1 MQETLRTPL
10 FNQNPNKIKKQ
21 QVEIATETVKKK
33 EVDEKLSLEETAK
46 RIAAYLANAHR
57 IKDKFEPV
65 LRKIWPD
72 IDTITVYE
80 LIEDV
85 KNLDFEGCDCLIK
98 FKDGTEIHAALR
110 ENTGG
115 IEWYTQASMLRRSS
129 VRKHEGKAIQSVDIQ
144 MFKENKQIHILDSDE
159 VYKIAHEFQKHN
171 KLEGY
176 CEKLDK
182 MAKERNIFKYKFYKY
197 ANWVT
202 KDSENPNA
210 PEREDAIRIKYIGY
224 ENFTNLDN
232 VPQNP
237 KTVEILHKWEKYNL
251 NGQLIKKGSQGVD
264 IHSLYYKEKTK
275 KLKEMFPEETRLVD
289 EKETAQKKELFAI
302 SKNTENEKGANTMN
316 TFIDTDTIQK
326 FEGLSDIC
334 VGYDP
339 KADTFVIFDER
350 TKDVWAMAADI
361 DELNELLDD
370 KIVQM
375 LETGEF
381 SDNEKVMDILEELE
395 ALEDMDDVQEKED
408 QVNDLKGELY
418 KIAGEIAETIDLEEL
433 EIQAAISR
441 ERYNG
446 NSDSNGDSRTLI

>member
-1 MQETLRTPL
+1 MQEPLRTPL
-10 FNQNPNKIKKQ
+10 FDQNPKKIEKQ
-21 QVEIATETVKKK
+21 QVEMATETVKKK
-33 EVDEKLSLEETAK
+33 EVNEELSLEETAK

-98 FKDGTEIHAALR
+98 LKDGTKIHAALR
-110 ENTGG
+110 ENAGG
-115 IEWYTQASMLRRSS
+115 IEWYTQASMLRRNS
-129 VRKHEGKAIQSVDIQ
+129 VRRHEGKAIQSIEIQ
-144 MFKENKQIHILDSDE
+144 IFKENNQIHILDSDE
-159 VYKIAHEFQKHN
+159 VYKIANEFQKHN

-202 KDSENPNA
+202 KDSENPNP

-232 VPQNP
+232 VPQTP
-237 KTVEILHKWEKYNL
+237 KVVEVLHKWEKYTL
-251 NGQLIKKGSQGVD
+251 EGHLIEKGSQGVD
-264 IHSLYYKEKTK
+264 LHCEEYKEKTK
-275 KLKEMFPEETRLVD
+275 ALEAKFPVETRLAY
-289 EKETAQKKELFAI
+289 EKEKIQEQTKEKI
-302 SKNTENEKGANTMN
+302 MTKIEN
-316 TFIDTDTIQK
+316 IDPETIQPFK
-326 FEGLSDIC
+326 DLDDIC

-339 KADTFVIFDER
+339 KAEKFAIFDER
-350 TKDVWAMAADI
+350 THDVWAEVNDI
-361 DELNELLDD
+361 DELNDILDD
-370 KIVQM
+370 KIIQ
-375 LETGEF
+375 LLAY
-381 SDNEKVMDILEELE
+381 SSNDQALDIFEELE
-395 ALEDMDDVQEKED
+395 GLEDSEDTQEKKDKIKE
-408 QVNDLKGELY
+408 LKGDLN
-418 KIAGEIAETIDLEEL
+418 KLAGEIAETIDLEEL

-441 ERYNG
+441 ERHNG
-446 NSDSNGDSRTLI
+446 DSDSNEDSDSNGDSRTLI